1 MAGLEQYEI
10 QHALESLRR
19 QSRLSPNEL
28 RLLTYL
34 VEETTA
40 GRGDELSQKTIAAD
54 VFSRDLAAFDPKA
67 DSIVRTTAANLR
79 ERLIEYY
86 SAAGRTDPVVIEVPR
101 GSYQPRFSRR
111 QQLSAGGSSRLWSA
125 RLAMEG
131 RTPALYK
138 TAIKHLDAV
147 LAESPSLALG
157 LALKAEALASWA
169 IHGAEP
175 KPALEQARTLA
186 DRALASDA
194 AVWQASLARGAVAS
208 ALEWDWPAAGRHFA
222 RALELS
228 GGDAD
233 THPWYTA
240 HLVTQGR
247 PREAIA
253 NLQRSVDHHGFG
265 NPACLADLAMMQ
277 ILARDFAAATETAR
291 AALEAA
297 PANYQHYMTHS
308 VLLEAQDDPA
318 GALRMLDASPIR
330 LQDRPVTWGFR
341 AFLAGRTGRVAVAR
355 RRLSW
360 FRATRRTGIWI
371 PNTQLALCWMGIGD
385 ANEALGHLELAAG
398 DREPLVI
405 WYHAYPFFRH
415 LHGHPRFEAL
425 VDRAGVTRYLPRKE
439 AAGPP
444 HVNPIGRPMN
454 APGELPLL

>member
-1 MAGLEQYEI
+1 MAGLKQFDVT
-10 QHALESLRR
+10 HALDCIRR

-28 RLLTYL
+28 RLLTHV
-34 VEETTA
+34 VEQALA
-40 GRGDELSQKTIAAD
+40 GEADSLTQKTLAAD
-54 VFSRDLAAFDPKA
+54 VFGRDLASFDPRA

-79 ERLIEYY
+79 ERLLEYY
-86 SAAGRTDPVVIEVPR
+86 ASAGRTDPVIIELPK
-101 GSYQPRFSRR
+101 GSYQPRFSQR
-111 QQLSAGGSSRLWSA
+111 QQLSAAGSSRLWSA

-131 RTPALYK
+131 RTPTLYK
-138 TAIKHLDAV
+138 TAVRHLDRV
-147 LAESPSLALG
+147 LSESPDLALA

-175 KPALEQARTLA
+175 KPALTEARALA
-186 DRALASDA
+186 DRALESDP

-208 ALEWDWPAAGRHFA
+208 ALEWDWPAAGRHFEKA
-222 RALELS
+222 VELS
-228 GGDAD
+228 GGDAG

-240 HLVTQGR
+240 YLVTQGR
-247 PREAIA
+247 PSEAVA

-277 ILARDFAAATETAR
+277 ILARDYKAATETAR

-297 PANYQHYMTHS
+297 PDNYQHYMTHA

-318 GALRMLDASPIR
+318 AALRVLDQSPIR

-341 AFLAGRTGRVAVAR
+341 AFLSGRSAGPSVAR

-360 FRATRRTGIWI
+360 FRAVQRTGVWI
-371 PNTQLALCWMGIGD
+371 PNTQLCLCWMGIGD
-385 ANEALGHLELAAG
+385 HDKAMYHLELAAE

-415 LHGHPRFEAL
+415 LRDHPRFEVLLAR
-425 VDRAGVTRYLPRKE
+425 VGATRYLPGQE
-439 AAGPP
+439 PPAGSHVPP
-444 HVNPIGRPMN
+444 I
-454 APGELPLL
+454 APGNGSGEQRALL